1 LDADPLPSLWF
12 LAVDVSATTF
22 TFIILIILLVGS
34 ALASASEVAFF
45 GLTPGEKDELERQP
59 EGHKVLELCRHPESL
74 LATLLIWNNLFN
86 LGFVL
91 VWGLWIG
98 QALSE
103 GGTSWVRAFWETG
116 VATVVLLIVGEVVPK
131 SVANQKRVTVSQRMA
146 SVIAT
151 GMKISRPLAH
161 SLMVTSRAL
170 SRNGSGSNNVTV
182 AQLEEALELTDS
194 GATNTEQKKWLRE
207 IVRFGSTSIRQI
219 CTPRQ
224 DLIDVSSES
233 SLAEVLRVVTES
245 GYSRIPVFQG
255 QRDRIIGVLHS
266 KDLLPLLG
274 SADGSSWQ
282 QLIRPAMFVSEN
294 MKIDD
299 LLGDFQAKKMH
310 LAVVV
315 DEFGGVSGVV
325 TLEDVMEEIVGEI
338 NDEFDTEEQSHTQL
352 DEKTFVFEAR
362 TPLNDVLRT
371 MNLEPDALDRDR
383 GEADTLAGLIL
394 EQLGRM
400 PHKGE
405 QRELGPL
412 AWTVEAC
419 DRRRIVRVKVSR
431 RED

>member
-1 LDADPLPSLWF
+1 MF
-12 LAVDVSATTF
+12 LAVDASTTTL
-22 TFIILIILLVGS
+22 TFAVLALLLVGS

-45 GLTPGEKDELERQP
+45 GLTPSEKDELERHHGGQ
-59 EGHKVLELCRHPESL
+59 KVLELCRQPESL

-98 QALSE
+98 QVLSS
-103 GGTSWVRAFWETG
+103 GDASWTRAFWETG
-116 VATVVLLIVGEVVPK
+116 VATVVLLVVGEVVPK
-131 SVANQKRVTVSQRMA
+131 SVANQKRVVVSSRMA
-146 SVIAT
+146 PVIVAAQRAA
-151 GMKISRPLAH
+151 RPLAH
-161 SLMVTSRAL
+161 SLMRTSRAL
-170 SRNGSGSNNVTV
+170 VRSGSTANNVTV

-224 DLIDVSSES
+224 DLVDVSSDAS
-233 SLAEVLRVVTES
+233 VTEVLRVVTES

-274 SADGSSWQ
+274 SPDGAEWL

-299 LLGDFQAKKMH
+299 LLGDFRSKKMH

-338 NDEFDTEEQSHTQL
+338 NDEFDTEEQSYTQL
-352 DEKTFVFEAR
+352 DDRTFVFEAR

-371 MNLEPDALDRDR
+371 MDIEPDALDRER

-405 QRELGPL
+405 QRDLGPL

>member
-1 LDADPLPSLWF
+1 MDADPLPSLVF
-12 LAVDVSATTF
+12 LAVDASTTTL
-22 TFIILIILLVGS
+22 TFAVLALLLVGS

-45 GLTPGEKDELERQP
+45 GLTPSEKDELERHHGGQ
-59 EGHKVLELCRHPESL
+59 KVLELCRQPESL

-98 QALSE
+98 QVLSS
-103 GGTSWVRAFWETG
+103 GDASWTRAFWETG
-116 VATVVLLIVGEVVPK
+116 VATVVLLVVGEVVPK
-131 SVANQKRVTVSQRMA
+131 SVANQKRVVVSSRMA
-146 SVIAT
+146 PVIVAAQRAA
-151 GMKISRPLAH
+151 RPLAH
-161 SLMVTSRAL
+161 SLMRTSRAL
-170 SRNGSGSNNVTV
+170 VRSGSTANNVTV

-224 DLIDVSSES
+224 DLVDVSSDAS
-233 SLAEVLRVVTES
+233 VTEVLRVVTES

-274 SADGSSWQ
+274 SPDGAEWL

-299 LLGDFQAKKMH
+299 LLGDFRSKKMH

-338 NDEFDTEEQSHTQL
+338 NDEFDTEEQSYTQL
-352 DEKTFVFEAR
+352 DDRTFVFEAR

-371 MNLEPDALDRDR
+371 MDIEPDALDRER

-405 QRELGPL
+405 QRDLGPL